1 MADSTAGV
9 GIPFYQ
15 PDEKIHRRN
24 LASWAQWIN
33 QGHLANTGSVT
44 LRANQ
49 TTTTVTDERVGINT
63 VPVLVPTTANAAG
76 AIGTTYISTVTGG
89 SFTITHANTATADR
103 AFKYALLG

>member
-63 VPVLVPTTANAAG
+63 VPVMVPATSTAAATV
-76 AIGTTYISTVTGG
+76 ATVWVSTVTGG
-89 SFTITHANTATADR
+89 SFTITHASTAATDKT
-103 AFKYALLG
+103 FKYALLG